1 MRPIAKTWPNLLKH
15 VSIVVGIFLI
25 LTLGFFYIYLP
36 SLTNHGETI
45 TVPDL
50 EGMSMNDLDDFLVE
64 RNLRYEVSDSS
75 FSANYPALTVLSQFP
90 KAGSRVKES
99 RKIYLTVNS
108 FNPPTTRMPD
118 LIDRSLRNAQ
128 LELNSYELERGKII
142 LKPSPFENAVLEQRF
157 EGESIEPGTKIPKGS
172 VIDLVVGDGY
182 GNRVFKIPS
191 FIGMPFDEVK
201 ISLTGM
207 NLRLGSII
215 NQGDSLEAPGFI
227 YKQIPEEGEVVKV
240 GEAIDLWITPTDS
253 LLNILLEEY
262 KLNEVES
269 GESDGKADGIDIL

>member
-15 VSIVVGIFLI
+15 VSLIIGIFLV

-50 EGMSMNDLDDFLVE
+50 EGMPMDDLDEFLVE

-75 FSANYPALTVLSQFP
+75 FSSNYPALTVLSQFP

-99 RKIYLTVNS
+99 RKVYLTVNS

-128 LELNSYELERGKII
+128 LELNSYELVRGKINFR
-142 LKPSPFENAVLEQRF
+142 PSPYENAVLEAKF

-182 GNRVFKIPS
+182 GNRRFTLPS
-191 FIGMPFDEVK
+191 FVGMPFDEVK
-201 ISLTGM
+201 ISITGM
-207 NLRLGSII
+207 SLRLGSII
-215 NQGDSLEAPGFI
+215 NQGDSAQASGFI
-227 YKQIPEEGEVVKV
+227 YKQIPEEGQVVKV
-240 GEAIDLWITPTDS
+240 GEAIDLWVTPTDS

-262 KLNEVES
+262 NLEEEES
-269 GESDGKADGIDIL
+269 GEGKGIDII